1 MRYDREMSHR
11 YVIAAIFA
19 LLLFALTLFLMGQPL
34 ICECGYVKWWHG
46 DIFSAEN
53 SQQISDWYTF
63 SHVIHGFAFYF
74 IFWFLGKRVT
84 RGRGWPLGVLFLL
97 SLAAEIG
104 WEIFENTDMVINYYR
119 ENTISLGYY
128 GDSVINSVCDV
139 LFMVGGFFIARRAP
153 VWLVVATAV
162 GMEAVVAYYI
172 RDNLALNIL
181 MFIYPFKTILN
192 WQMGG

>member
-1 MRYDREMSHR
+1 MNYRYW
-11 YVIAAIFA
+11 IAAIFA
-19 LLLFALTLFLMGQPL
+19 ILLFALTLFLMGQPL
-34 ICECGYVKWWHG
+34 ICTCGYVKLWHA

-53 SQQISDWYTF
+53 SQQISDWYAF

-74 IFWFLGKRVT
+74 IFWLIGKRVA
-84 RGRGWPLGVLFLL
+84 GKKGWPLGVIFLL

-128 GDSVINSVCDV
+128 GDSVINSVFDV
-139 LFMVGGFFIARRAP
+139 LFMVGGFFLAKRAP
-153 VWLVVATAV
+153 VWVIVALLIL
-162 GMEAVVAYYI
+162 MEVVVAYYI

>member
-1 MRYDREMSHR
+1 MNYKYWLATVFIVLAFSL
-11 YVIAAIFA
+11 A
-19 LLLFALTLFLMGQPL
+19 LFLMGQPL
-34 ICECGYVKWWHG
+34 ICTCGYVKLWHG
-46 DIFSAEN
+46 DIFSSEN
-53 SQQISDWYTF
+53 SQQLSDWYTF

-74 IFWFLGKRVT
+74 IFWLIGMRATK
-84 RGRGWPLGVLFLL
+84 GRGWPLGVIFLF
-97 SLAAEIG
+97 SLAAEVG

-128 GDSVINSVCDV
+128 GDSVINSVLDV
-139 LFMVGGFFIARRAP
+139 LFMIAGFFLAWRAP
-153 VWLVVATAV
+153 IWLIIALTIL
-162 GMEAVVAYYI
+162 MEAVVAYYI